1 MENQIKKVNKNY
13 YEIYSEPICS
23 VFIDEYLMKKA
34 NKILYKYQ
42 NEMGALLEN
51 NTEHLIDNNWAL
63 AYPRGEQTVFQGTDL
78 KPPERWRQPEFIT
91 KKVENLFFIGEESIY
106 NEKLTKKISKLLED
120 K

>member
-13 YEIYSEPICS
+13 YEIYAEPICS
-23 VFIDEYLMKKA
+23 VYLDEHLMKKA

-51 NTEHLIDNNWAL
+51 NPEHMIAQNWSL
-63 AYPRGEQTVFQGTDL
+63 AYPKGEQTVFLGTNL
-78 KPPERWRQPEFIT
+78 KQPERWRQPEFIT

-106 NEKLTKKISKLLED
+106 NEKLTKKISKLLEA